1 MSQSHEYRV
10 QTGNVAPPGAGVVKV
25 YANASGSLLFVNA
38 SNTTGYAGA
47 SFAQNISQVA
57 GTLSTGVTVT
67 GAYFGNT
74 GAVIPGGTFST
85 RPLYLAAP
93 DQWLVV
99 SAPSG
104 GKYVV
109 PAYLYT

>member
-1 MSQSHEYRV
+1 MSQSHEYRI
-10 QTGNVAPPGAGVVKV
+10 QTGNVAPPSAGVIKV
-25 YANASGSLLFVNA
+25 YANSSGYLQFVNS
-38 SNTTGYAGA
+38 SNTTGAA
-47 SFAQNISQVA
+47 SAAFGQNISLVA
-57 GTLSTGVTVT
+57 GTLATGNNPT

-85 RPLYLAAP
+85 KPLYLAAP